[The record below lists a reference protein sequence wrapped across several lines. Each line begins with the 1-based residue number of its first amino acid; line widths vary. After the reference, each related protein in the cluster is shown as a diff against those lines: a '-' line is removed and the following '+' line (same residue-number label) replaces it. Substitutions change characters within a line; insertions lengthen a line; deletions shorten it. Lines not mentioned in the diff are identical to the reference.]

1 MIHDCTYPG
10 CREGQD
16 GKPALTALG
25 CCAACQSRLRRLLTD
40 VVLDFVTLKTRLPRP
55 AAKANVGGGQSYRDG
70 YGHPAEWASD
80 LAADIRHALFWHVD
94 DLAAHLNMPA
104 SEERPGADEI
114 AVVRAAY
121 GFLTAN
127 FAALIRSP
135 ALPVVVEELTD
146 LHATVRNGMGYTRM
160 GERLPAPCPTCNVAA
175 LVRRPPARPRKGE
188 APQDAPPIR
197 CANCGHEIDD
207 YAPAI
212 AAAATRA
219 AAGRAAAIDAALA
232 RHGQYPQGPACLAHY
247 GLAAAGVLEPAA
259 CLAAPHA
266 ADVATLL
273 EPAAA
278 Q

>member
-55 AAKANVGGGQSYRDG
+55 VAKANVGGGQSYRDG

-80 LAADIRHALFWHVD
+80 LATEIRQALFWHVD

-127 FAALIRSP
+127 FAALVRHP
-135 ALPVVVEELTD
+135 ALPDIAGELTD

-160 GERLPAPCPTCNVAA
+160 GERLPAPCPACHVAA
-175 LVRRPPARPRKGE
+175 LVKRPPAKPRRGQAAE
-188 APQDAPPIR
+188 DAPPIR
-197 CANCGHEIDD
+197 CANCGHEIAGE
-207 YAPAI
+207 YSVAV
-212 AAAATRA
+212 AAAAADA
-219 AAGRAAAIDAALA
+219 AAWRASAIDAALA
-232 RHGQYPQGPACLAHY
+232 RHGQYLQG
-247 GLAAAGVLEPAA
+247 AA
-259 CLAAPHA
+259 CREHA
-266 ADVATLL
+266 ADVAACMDPDTRH
-273 EPAAA
+273 ACRA
-278 Q
+278 